1 MSSSSGSKYETF
13 LDSYNRGFNQFQGS
27 LTVGFFLRIQSD
39 IAVVQGNIPPGDTF
53 LSAKVTALESLS
65 KDNQTDAYTRL
76 KVAGR
81 TLQEIGSLLS
91 SYPELVKKHLA
102 NIMNAFFD
110 TARET
115 EDEDLLKIAAAI
127 SQMPK

>member
-13 LDSYNRGFNQFQGS
+13 LDSYNRGFNQFQDS
-27 LTVGFFLRIQSD
+27 LTAGFFLRIQPD
-39 IAVVQGNIPPGDTF
+39 IVVVLGNIPAGDTF
-53 LSAKVTALESLS
+53 LSAKMTVLVNLS
-65 KDNQTDAYTRL
+65 KDNQNDAYTRL

-91 SYPELVKKHLA
+91 TYPDTVKKHLA

-110 TARET
+110 VAKET
-115 EDEDLLKIAAAI
+115 EDEELLKIAASI